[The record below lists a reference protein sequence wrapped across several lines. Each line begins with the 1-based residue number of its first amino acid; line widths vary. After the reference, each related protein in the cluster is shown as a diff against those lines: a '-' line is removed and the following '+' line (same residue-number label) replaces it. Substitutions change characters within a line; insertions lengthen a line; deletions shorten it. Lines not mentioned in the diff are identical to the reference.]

1 MSKLTRRIITLT
13 VFVLLSL
20 MLGMIVGVWANANF
34 GESFQFDAVS
44 GYEGTG
50 SIGLIIVSVILIFVS
65 AYYWVKGKNTR

>member
-1 MSKLTRRIITLT
+1 MPNLTRRIITAT
-13 VFVLLSL
+13 AFVLLSL

-34 GESFQFDAVS
+34 GERFQFNAVP

-50 SIGLIIVSVILIFVS
+50 SIGLIVVSVILIFVS